1 MKKLTQTQ
9 IQWLVLL
16 LMVVIVAIAY
26 RFGYMSFDSKAKA
39 IMTENQQLQV
49 RLTNL
54 QQLEAQRST
63 FETDAADAKTQLDK
77 IYSRYG
83 TGISPEKSILF
94 VNTLAQETGMEINN
108 LSFTPET
115 MVYSSTKQKEDGTP
129 EVVLSSTQLSIDFSV
144 GYDGLKTC
152 MDYINQYPQRMNVES
167 FNAVYDQ
174 ETGLLK
180 GAMIINEYSMVREG
194 AIDEKPEIGDVPVG
208 IDNIFGTISLPENI
222 GQ

>member
-9 IQWLVLL
+9 IQWMVIL

-26 RFGYMSFDSKAKA
+26 RFGYMSYDSKAKA

-49 RLTNL
+49 RLTTL
-54 QQLEAQRST
+54 QQLEAQRSA

-108 LSFTPET
+108 LSFTPEI

-144 GYDGLKTC
+144 GYEGLRAC
-152 MDYINQYPQRMNVES
+152 MDYINQYPQRTNIES
-167 FNAVYDQ
+167 FNVVYDQ

-180 GAMIINEYSMVREG
+180 GAMIINQYSMVREG
-194 AIDEKPEIGDVPVG
+194 VIDEKPEIGDVPVG